1 MRLEGVG
8 GSSITARVPSSNI
21 TNQVEVGGN
30 RVGKQSE
37 TLEKLRLE
45 EVKPVE
51 KKTYSEEEVVE
62 FIEEANKKFVIYDR
76 KFEVSVHEKTQQV
89 MVKVLDSVTDELIRE
104 IPPEKMLDIVAGLLE
119 VAGIIVDKK
128 I

>member
-8 GSSITARVPSSNI
+8 GSIAARVPSSNI
-21 TNQVEVGGN
+21 NNQVEAEGN
-30 RVGKQSE
+30 KVDKQSE

-45 EVKPVE
+45 EVNPVD

-62 FIEEANKKFVIYDR
+62 FIEEANKKFIIYDR

-89 MVKVLDSVTDELIRE
+89 MVKVLDSSTDELIRE

>member
-21 TNQVEVGGN
+21 TNQVEAGGN

-62 FIEEANKKFVIYDR
+62 FIEEANKKFLIYDR